1 MASVE
6 ALVTGDPE
14 EDDTFCGAVN
24 SKQHYQ
30 KALIVVFVVLACCC
44 CCFSLVLAVC
54 LFGVVLTGA

>member
-30 KALIVVFVVLACCC
+30 KVLIVVLLFWLVVVVPVWFWQFV
-44 CCFSLVLAVC
+44 FLVLY
-54 LFGVVLTGA
+54 